1 MTKYV
6 VGGSMIKEYRKR
18 RDLTQEELAEIVD
31 LSTRQLQRIEKNE
44 INTSIET
51 LLKIKNALHMTD
63 EDFIKLLKKYEKTT
77 IPS

>member
-1 MTKYV
+1 
-6 VGGSMIKEYRKR
+6 MIKEYRKR

-63 EDFIKLLKKYEKTT
+63 EDFIKLLKKYEKTA

>member
-1 MTKYV
+1 MF
-6 VGGSMIKEYRKR
+6 KEYRKR
-18 RDLTQEELAEIVD
+18 LGLTQEELAEMVD

-63 EDFIKLLKKYEKTT
+63 EDFIKLLKKYEKTA

>member
-1 MTKYV
+1 MTKCV
-6 VGGSMIKEYRKR
+6 VGGSMFKEYRKR
-18 RDLTQEELAEIVD
+18 LGLTQEEFAEMVD

-63 EDFIKLLKKYEKTT
+63 EDFIKLLKKYEKTA

>member
-1 MTKYV
+1 
-6 VGGSMIKEYRKR
+6 MIKEYRKR

-51 LLKIKNALHMTD
+51 LLKIKAALKIPDD
-63 EDFIKLLKKYEKTT
+63 EFIKMLKKYEKTA
-77 IPS
+77 IHS